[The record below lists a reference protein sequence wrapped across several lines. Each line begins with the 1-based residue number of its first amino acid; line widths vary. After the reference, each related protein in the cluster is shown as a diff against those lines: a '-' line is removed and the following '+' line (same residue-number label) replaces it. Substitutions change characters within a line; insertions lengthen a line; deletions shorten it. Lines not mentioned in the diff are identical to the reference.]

1 MSKSIEMFLIFLP
14 YLKPHNI
21 TLIPQLDVL
30 FKVWKIL
37 ATVWLLIKLFQE
49 KKLSIKFFL
58 IIPFCFIWLFS
69 MIINQSLSIIIINCL
84 MTIIGLNIY
93 YYLYKDDQN
102 TFNVFVGNL
111 SWIAR
116 IYLVCQIVTML
127 LIDGPLFGT
136 VVENGYDR
144 YFLGGDNL
152 SAFIMLVLTT
162 IIFYSDYSKYNK
174 ISGFSWLLY
183 ALEYCCLIKY
193 FVGAGIISF
202 SFFFI
207 AMLLKNNKTFVKWF
221 TPSKVL
227 LMGVVFICL
236 VAFGNLSSL
245 LNSLLQAANK
255 GDFNGRTQIWAG
267 AITAILKKP
276 LLGYGSIEKESFI
289 RQILYHANH
298 SHNIVL
304 EYLFEVGA
312 VGVLSFCFYIKRSIY
327 KRKQD
332 IILILGLSAYL
343 INSFFDFYIT
353 SIYFYLLILLIIWDS
368 QIKRHTGVSSKP
380 I

>member
-37 ATVWLLIKLFQE
+37 ATVWLLIKLFQK

-304 EYLFEVGA
+304 EYL
-312 VGVLSFCFYIKRSIY
+312 LQS
-327 KRKQD
+327 
-332 IILILGLSAYL
+332 
-343 INSFFDFYIT
+343 
-353 SIYFYLLILLIIWDS
+353 FYL
-368 QIKRHTGVSSKP
+368 H
-380 I
+380 

>member
-1 MSKSIEMFLIFLP
+1 
-14 YLKPHNI
+14 
-21 TLIPQLDVL
+21 
-30 FKVWKIL
+30 
-37 ATVWLLIKLFQE
+37 
-49 KKLSIKFFL
+49 
-58 IIPFCFIWLFS
+58 

-267 AITAILKKP
+267 AITAFLKKP